1 VTRVARA
8 GGAADYIHRVIAAR
22 PPFALASP
30 QFLCPALAQ
39 LAGRAPLGGG
49 REVALACFVGARLA
63 ATLLPPHALP
73 PAVRVARAGAT
84 RAWLATLSLPAA
96 LRIPCARLVDASAGD
111 DADVLATA
119 LERVG
124 ALAADQLDGAARAEM
139 ESLARAIRGMRDE
152 G

>member
-1 VTRVARA
+1 MTRVARA
-8 GGAADYIHRVIAAR
+8 GGAADYIPRVIAAR

-49 REVALACFVGARLA
+49 REVALACYVGARLA
-63 ATLLPPHALP
+63 ATLLPAHALP

-84 RAWLATLSLPAA
+84 RTWLATLSLPAA
-96 LRIPCARLVDASAGD
+96 LRIPSARLVDASAGD
-111 DADVLATA
+111 DRDVLATA
-119 LERVG
+119 LERVA
-124 ALAADQLDGAARAEM
+124 ALAAEQLDGAARAEM
-139 ESLARAIRGMRDE
+139 ESLARAIRGR